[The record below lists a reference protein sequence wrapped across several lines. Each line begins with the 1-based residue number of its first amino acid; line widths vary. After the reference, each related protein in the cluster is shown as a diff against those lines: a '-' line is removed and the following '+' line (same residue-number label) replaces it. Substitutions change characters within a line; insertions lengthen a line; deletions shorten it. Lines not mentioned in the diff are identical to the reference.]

1 MTNVSNRL
9 HMTIILCGQE
19 EMVERINRFPAI
31 ESRMFGAFL
40 SALTRQ
46 EAQKMMEFRWKVASK
61 NEDALFPFTEKAVD
75 DIFKY
80 SKGIPRAI
88 CKLADV
94 ALLAAYRQQK
104 SEVDDAQVQMVINAI
119 SKKEDEK

>member
-1 MTNVSNRL
+1 
-9 HMTIILCGQE
+9 
-19 EMVERINRFPAI
+19 MVERINRFPAI

-119 SKKEDEK
+119 SKKENEK